1 MPLECLNNCDLINTI
16 MAKKDP
22 KPKGKRGWAWLGA
35 SAVLFAA
42 LLYYYWHYPHTQIGP
57 KQPVYFSHRVH
68 AGVKEISCRFCH
80 PYVERSQHAGLPPME
95 KCFFC
100 HEYIIPNHP
109 EIQKEKQFYLTKT
122 PVPWVRLF
130 ILPDFVFFRHEPHVA
145 WAKLDCS
152 NCHGA
157 VETMDRLETK
167 VFQMGFCIT
176 CHRKLNAQVDCWL
189 ACHR

>member
-1 MPLECLNNCDLINTI
+1 MEDHKIEP
-16 MAKKDP
+16 
-22 KPKGKRGWAWLGA
+22 KRGIVWLGVLA
-35 SAVLFAA
+35 LLFAA
-42 LLYYYWHYPHTQIGP
+42 MAYFYYSYPERNIGP
-57 KQPVYFSHRVH
+57 QQPIYFSHRVH
-68 AGVKEISCRFCH
+68 AGVKEINCRFCH
-80 PYVERSQHAGLPPME
+80 PYVERSQHAGLPPVE

-109 EIQKEKQFYLTKT
+109 EIQKEKEYYLAKK

-157 VETMDRLETK
+157 VQTMDRLETK

-176 CHRKLNAQVDCWL
+176 CHRKMNAQLDCWL